1 MVPAAAP
8 LAPCRRLAHKGGMT
22 RRISHGHIVATTALV
37 AIAALI
43 EWANRRPPLCP
54 CGRVALWTGTVNGPE
69 NSQMLTDWYSLSH
82 IIHGLLFYGLLWLVA
97 RTRPAGERMI
107 VATLIEAGW
116 ELLENSPFIIDRYR
130 AGTLALGYSGD
141 SILNSMS
148 DIGCMI
154 LGFLIARR
162 LPLWASI
169 ALGLV
174 LELVAL
180 VAIRD
185 NLTLNV
191 LMLIHPVAA
200 IRAWQAGA

>member
-1 MVPAAAP
+1 MS
-8 LAPCRRLAHKGGMT
+8 
-22 RRISHGHIVATTALV
+22 RRISRAHAAATTAVL
-37 AIAALI
+37 ALAALI
-43 EWANRRPPLCP
+43 EWSNGRPQLCP

-69 NSQMLTDWYSLSH
+69 NSQMVTDWYSLSH
-82 IIHGLLFYGLLWLVA
+82 VIHGLLFYGLLWLIA
-97 RTRPAGERMI
+97 RRRPAGERLI
-107 VATLIEAGW
+107 VATIIEAGW

-130 AGTLALGYSGD
+130 AETLALGYSGD

-154 LGFLIARR
+154 LGFLIARW
-162 LPLWASI
+162 LPLWVSI
-169 ALGLV
+169 ALGIS

-180 VAIRD
+180 VAIHD
-185 NLTLNV
+185 NLTLNI